1 MNVSITRKMKNKE
14 FDIPFTGLKQG
25 KHEFEYA
32 IDNSFFEDFNYDE
45 FNSANLK
52 VELILNK
59 LSSFMEAEIKT
70 SGSVNVNCDLTDVPF
85 DLPIEAELDLV
96 IKFGDEYDDENES
109 LLIIP
114 HHDHKIN
121 LSQYFYEMSV
131 LAVPLKRVHPGVED
145 GSLSSP
151 ALELLEALSVKELKE
166 ESKEEHTDPRWDALK
181 KLKTDKNK

>member
-1 MNVSITRKMKNKE
+1 MKNKE
-14 FDIPFTGLKQG
+14 FDIPFTGLKLG

-32 IDNSFFEDFNYDE
+32 INNSFFEHYNYDE

-52 VELILNK
+52 MELILNK
-59 LSSFMEAEIKT
+59 LSTFMEAKINV
-70 SGSVNVNCDLTDVPF
+70 SGTVNVNCDLTDLPF

-96 IKFGDEYDDENES
+96 IKYGDQYDDENES

-114 HHDHKIN
+114 HQDHKIN
-121 LSQYFYEMSV
+121 LAQYMYEMSV
-131 LAVPLKRVHPGVED
+131 LAVPLKRVHPKVAD

-151 ALELLEALSVKELKE
+151 ALDLLDELSVKELKE
-166 ESKEEHTDPRWDALK
+166 EKNEDNTDPRWDALK